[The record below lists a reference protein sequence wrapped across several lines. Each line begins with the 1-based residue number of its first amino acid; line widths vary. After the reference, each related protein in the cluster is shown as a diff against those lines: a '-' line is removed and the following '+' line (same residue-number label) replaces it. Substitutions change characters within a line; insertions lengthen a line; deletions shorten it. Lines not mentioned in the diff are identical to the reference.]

1 MDQRKGHPP
10 SRHVL
15 KAAADFKV
23 TALLVEILPGTH
35 GAHPISVPFL
45 GDGEEKPAV
54 LELCAGVPPVG
65 HAVKAVLRA
74 EKPFAAVQHIPV
86 KAIVKGLHPLL
97 PAALFVFAGRN
108 AVLLPEKPAEGMDGG
123 VPQHG
128 GNLGDRQVVVQEF
141 PGLAELQLVIVLLE
155 SFIQPLREKVGNI
168 GIRIAEMVADL
179 LELMDVDDVL
189 LHILHDAVKQRLGTG
204 AAFRRRIVY
213 AGGLHV
219 APVRGAKH
227 FGQQRLQNGLPHNV
241 AAGVFVKNVGEDRI
255 EVEFVRG
262 ERVFGLVQHFPQGKK
277 TGIVRVARV
286 KVKAAVEKAQRVL
299 VVRLDVVVIPCADDK
314 HIPLANVIIFSAG
327 EADPLSAGNIGDF
340 IALLYMQTVF
350 EVLVG
355 NQVPHLMEKN
365 RPEMKG

>member
-1 MDQRKGHPP
+1 M
-10 SRHVL
+10 
-15 KAAADFKV
+15 
-23 TALLVEILPGTH
+23 
-35 GAHPISVPFL
+35 
-45 GDGEEKPAV
+45 
-54 LELCAGVPPVG
+54 
-65 HAVKAVLRA
+65 
-74 EKPFAAVQHIPV
+74 
-86 KAIVKGLHPLL
+86 
-97 PAALFVFAGRN
+97 
-108 AVLLPEKPAEGMDGG
+108 
-123 VPQHG
+123 
-128 GNLGDRQVVVQEF
+128 
-141 PGLAELQLVIVLLE
+141 
-155 SFIQPLREKVGNI
+155 
-168 GIRIAEMVADL
+168 
-179 LELMDVDDVL
+179 
-189 LHILHDAVKQRLGTG
+189 
-204 AAFRRRIVY
+204 RRS
-213 AGGLHV
+213 
-219 APVRGAKH
+219 
-227 FGQQRLQNGLPHNV
+227 GQQRLQNGLPHNV